1 MKLYNT
7 LTRKKEE
14 FVPIN
19 EGEVNMYVCGPTV
32 YNFFHIGNARP
43 FIIFDTLRRYLEY
56 IGYKVNY
63 VQNFTDIDDKIINKA
78 KEEHSTSKAVADKY
92 IKEYFTDAQSLGIK
106 KATVHPRVSECIDD
120 IISLIKDL
128 EKNGFAYNVDGNVY
142 YRVSAFKDYG
152 KLSKKSIEDLTS
164 GRRELAANTQD
175 EKESPLDFAL
185 WKKQKEESEVAFD
198 SPWGKGRPGW
208 HIECSAMSRKYLG
221 STIDIHGGGS
231 DLIFPHHENEIAQS
245 EGANGVEFVHY
256 FLHNGFINVDGEKMS
271 KSKGNFFMVRDISKE
286 FDLEVVRLFM
296 LSSHYKTPINFSQEI
311 LNQTKNGLERLY
323 NTKENLLYNIKNAKV
338 ENLKDDEKD
347 FVNSLNS
354 YKEKFKEAMEDDI
367 NTANA
372 ISTIYDLSKDINTNL
387 NESSSKEALQKG
399 YDMYM
404 ELNTV
409 LGLLSKEKEDEI
421 LEDEIVE
428 LINKRQ
434 EARKNKDFALADK
447 IRDDLESR
455 HIILEDTREGVKWHK
470 EK

>member
-56 IGYKVNY
+56 KGYKVNY

-78 KEEHSTSKAVADKY
+78 KEEHTTSKAVADKY
-92 IKEYFTDAQSLGIK
+92 IKEYFTDAKGLGIK
-106 KATVHPRVSECIDD
+106 EATVHPRVSECISD
-120 IISLIKDL
+120 IIDLISDL
-128 EKNGFAYNVDGNVY
+128 EKNGYAYNVDGNVY
-142 YRVSAFKDYG
+142 YRVSKFEDYG
-152 KLSKKSIEDLTS
+152 KLSKKPIDELVS
-164 GRRELAANTQD
+164 GARVEVND

-185 WKKQKEESEVAFD
+185 WKKQKEDSEIAFD

-221 STIDIHGGGS
+221 STIDIHGGGE

-245 EGANGVEFVHY
+245 EGANGKDFVHY
-256 FLHNGFINVDGEKMS
+256 FVHNGYININNEKMS
-271 KSKGNFFMVRDISKE
+271 KSKGNFFMVRDIAKD

-296 LSSHYKTPINFSQEI
+296 LSAHYKTPVNFSFDI
-311 LNQTKNGLERLY
+311 LKQTESGLNRLY
-323 NTKENLLYNIKNAKV
+323 NTKENLLFLLDKV
-338 ENLKDDEKD
+338 KDEELKEDEKE
-347 FVNSLNS
+347 FISALPK
-354 YKEKFKEAMEDDI
+354 YREEFKAAMEDDI

-372 ISTIYDLSKDINTNL
+372 VSTIYELSKDINSNV
-387 NESSSKEALQKG
+387 NENSSREMIKKS

-404 ELNTV
+404 ELNGV
-409 LGLLSKEKEDEI
+409 LGLLTKEKEDEI
-421 LEDEIVE
+421 LEDEILE
-428 LINKRQ
+428 LIEKRQ
-434 EARKNKDFALADK
+434 EARKNKDFTLADK
-447 IRDDLESR
+447 IRDDLLDKG
-455 HIILEDTREGVKWHK
+455 IVLKDTREGVKWHK